1 MIEHASDNMPGKLRV
16 LIVEDSEDDAA
27 LLLLELRRGR
37 WEVIHERVDTPQGM
51 TAALNAH
58 PWDLIIADYMM
69 PYFSGPAALAM
80 ARELSGEIPF
90 ILISGQVGE
99 ETAVQA
105 MQAGADD
112 YLFKGNL
119 RRLVPAVDRE
129 LHDAE
134 GRRKAEHTERQL
146 QKGER
151 QLADAQRL
159 AHLGTWHVDLR
170 TDVAVWSDEAC
181 RILGY
186 QTGEAGLTFQQFLGC
201 LHADDRVLINA
212 RLDSSD
218 QTLIAQDC
226 RIACPNL
233 AAQFVHIRGEIIRDV
248 NGKAIEA
255 AGMIQDITERRLVD
269 AQLQQAKE
277 AAEAANVAKSGFLA
291 NMSHEIRTPMN
302 GILGFAEMLLVKS
315 PEECARLGCV
325 QIIRRNAAH
334 LLELINEI
342 LDLSK
347 IEAGQMTMERISCDL
362 PELLWEII
370 SLMRQRAA
378 VKGLKFGVTFHG
390 PIPLLIQSDPLR
402 LRQILVNLLGNA
414 IKFTES
420 GTIDMRI
427 TDEGAGGP
435 NIVLRVD
442 VIDSGIGIAPEQLE
456 RLFQPFTQGDE
467 SITRKFGGTGLGLTI
482 SRQLAKLLS
491 GDVTVISRPRFGS
504 TFTLRLDGGPSAGVE
519 RLQGLTEATL
529 PVKVDHRTRA
539 DIHLRGRILLVE
551 DGKDNEVLL
560 RLQLGD
566 AGAAVTTAVNGQIAV
581 DLATTQT
588 FDLIL
593 MDVQMPVLDGYAATV
608 ELRRRGLTLPII
620 ALTAY
625 AMAED
630 RGKCLA
636 AGCSGYLS
644 KPIDEETLLRTVKEH
659 LGDGPLPSDSS
670 THTATFETIKSSY
683 SANPRIMAILPD
695 FVAGLPGKV
704 RRLADLLE
712 HDDLSGLQ
720 ALAHQ
725 LLGTCG
731 GYGFAPISEPART
744 VEHSIKAGGTLQS
757 VTPDVR
763 SLIAAIRRIDGYD
776 GVKES
781 AVAKDSW

>member
-1 MIEHASDNMPGKLRV
+1 MIDHASDNMPGKLRV

-80 ARELSGEIPF
+80 ARELSAEIPF

-170 TDVAVWSDEAC
+170 TNVAVWSDEAC

-277 AAEAANVAKSGFLA
+277 AAEAANCRKKRISREHEPRD
-291 NMSHEIRTPMN
+291 SHPDERHPGVRGDAAGQEPGRVRATRLRPDHP
-302 GILGFAEMLLVKS
+302 AE
-315 PEECARLGCV
+315 
-325 QIIRRNAAH
+325 RRAPAGTHQRNFRPLQDRGRADDDGAH
-334 LLELINEI
+334 LLR
-342 LDLSK
+342 S
-347 IEAGQMTMERISCDL
+347 
-362 PELLWEII
+362 
-370 SLMRQRAA
+370 
-378 VKGLKFGVTFHG
+378 
-390 PIPLLIQSDPLR
+390 
-402 LRQILVNLLGNA
+402 
-414 IKFTES
+414 
-420 GTIDMRI
+420 
-427 TDEGAGGP
+427 
-435 NIVLRVD
+435 
-442 VIDSGIGIAPEQLE
+442 
-456 RLFQPFTQGDE
+456 
-467 SITRKFGGTGLGLTI
+467 
-482 SRQLAKLLS
+482 
-491 GDVTVISRPRFGS
+491 
-504 TFTLRLDGGPSAGVE
+504 
-519 RLQGLTEATL
+519 
-529 PVKVDHRTRA
+529 
-539 DIHLRGRILLVE
+539 
-551 DGKDNEVLL
+551 
-560 RLQLGD
+560 
-566 AGAAVTTAVNGQIAV
+566 AGAAVGDHLTDASAGGGEGARVRSHVPRPDPAADPERPIA
-581 DLATTQT
+581 TQA
-588 FDLIL
+588 DPRQSARQCHEVHRIWK
-593 MDVQMPVLDGYAATV
+593 DRHADHG
-608 ELRRRGLTLPII
+608 RRGRRP
-620 ALTAY
+620 
-625 AMAED
+625 EH
-630 RGKCLA
+630 RA
-636 AGCSGYLS
+636 A
-644 KPIDEETLLRTVKEH
+644 R
-659 LGDGPLPSDSS
+659 
-670 THTATFETIKSSY
+670 
-683 SANPRIMAILPD
+683 
-695 FVAGLPGKV
+695 
-704 RRLADLLE
+704 
-712 HDDLSGLQ
+712 
-720 ALAHQ
+720 
-725 LLGTCG
+725 
-731 GYGFAPISEPART
+731 
-744 VEHSIKAGGTLQS
+744 
-757 VTPDVR
+757 
-763 SLIAAIRRIDGYD
+763 
-776 GVKES
+776 
-781 AVAKDSW
+781 